1 MSNTNTLTPAPLAPM
16 TSRHL
21 HPRVDWLLARLRAPS
36 LDRQLADGT
45 APWRSPVHAAR
56 ARQLT
61 NDRTRRTLA
70 RSLERLVE
78 QAETPRPPF
87 RTAVVQPCRPQVRE
101 ARPLILTIAQ
111 RLRSNAPVR
120 VCGVARLQAL
130 LSNGAGPCYAPSH
143 PDALNTEL
151 RAVADLLE
159 AHD

>member
-1 MSNTNTLTPAPLAPM
+1 
-16 TSRHL
+16 
-21 HPRVDWLLARLRAPS
+21 
-36 LDRQLADGT
+36 
-45 APWRSPVHAAR
+45 VHAAR

-111 RLRSNAPVR
+111 RLRSNAPVG

-143 PDALNTEL
+143 PDALITEL

>member
-1 MSNTNTLTPAPLAPM
+1 MRMASWCSPM
-16 TSRHL
+16 
-21 HPRVDWLLARLRAPS
+21 
-36 LDRQLADGT
+36 
-45 APWRSPVHAAR
+45 HAAR

-61 NDRTRRTLA
+61 NARTRRTLA
-70 RSLERLVE
+70 RSLERLAE
-78 QAETPRPPF
+78 QADTPRPPF

-101 ARPLILTIAQ
+101 ARPQMLTIAQ
-111 RLRSNAPVR
+111 RLRSNAPVG